1 MYFKVNREKEQKQGL
16 DLKSSAF
23 TPKVKKQ
30 LSSSK
35 IQDEFEVSGVT
46 NQNLKEGGN
55 KKLKASSTSFKPSL
69 KSGSQSFKP
78 GGSAKPTQSVVQSQ
92 AIPYNYN
99 MHVIVFITF
108 ILL

>member
-23 TPKVKKQ
+23 TPKVKNQ

-69 KSGSQSFKP
+69 KTGSQSFKP
-78 GGSAKPTQSVVQSQ
+78 GGSAKPTQSVVQPQ
-92 AIPYNYN
+92 AIPYNYIP
-99 MHVIVFITF
+99 VIVLITF